1 MGLVNYFGHDC
12 SLRSYKNLNLPFRM
26 QLCGFNLAIN
36 TEKIKNTN
44 IIASYCGFTEFAFLF
59 EDGKWY
65 YTKTTTNPTGS
76 GATTNANT
84 GDFTFSVNGVP
95 MIARVVN
102 MATYSANYILPL
114 SLKTNFWGQENSVS
128 RGYSFIT
135 KTAPQAITATK
146 AMEGDFKIH
155 SWYIEIIQ
163 ADTDNYAGIKG
174 FSFFNGYSNQTP
186 ASAPAIRFYS
196 TIGSFEYRQDKYYPD
211 DWNNYA
217 NIAEVRA
224 VNRRYFTMTLND
236 KVPLIEEVKGIT
248 AEQKD

>member
-12 SLRSYKNLNLPFRM
+12 SLRSYKNLNIPFRM
-26 QLCGFNLAIN
+26 QLCGFNLAWN
-36 TEKIKNTN
+36 KTN
-44 IIASYCGFTEFAFLF
+44 ILQAGCAFTEFAFLF

-102 MATYSANYILPL
+102 MATYGASYILPL
-114 SLKTNFWGQENSVS
+114 SLKTNFWGQANNIS
-128 RGYSFIT
+128 RGYSFLT

-146 AMEGDFKIH
+146 AMEGDFKTH

-163 ADTDNYAGIKG
+163 ADTANYAGIKG
-174 FSFFNGYSNQTP
+174 FSFFNSGANSSNG
-186 ASAPAIRFYS
+186 SPAIRFYS
-196 TIGSFEYRQDKYYPD
+196 TIGSFEYRVDKYYPD
-211 DWNNYA
+211 EWNKDTKET
-217 NIAEVRA
+217 NITNIRNL
-224 VNRRYFTMTLND
+224 NRRYFTMTLND
-236 KVPLIEEVKGIT
+236 RVPLIEEVKGIT

>member
-12 SLRSYKNLNLPFRM
+12 SLRSYKNLNIPFRM

-44 IIASYCGFTEFAFLF
+44 IIDSYCAFTEFAFLF

-102 MATYSANYILPL
+102 MATYSASYILPL
-114 SLKTNFWGQENSVS
+114 SLKANFWGKANDIS
-128 RGYSFIT
+128 RGSSFLT
-135 KTAPQAITATK
+135 KTAPQAITASK
-146 AMEGDFKIH
+146 AIEDDFKTH
-155 SWYIEIIQ
+155 SWYIEIVQ
-163 ADTDNYAGIKG
+163 KDTAEYAGIKG
-174 FSFFNGYSNQTP
+174 FSFFNGYSNGPNSCSP
-186 ASAPAIRFYS
+186 ALRFYS
-196 TIGSFEYRQDKYYPD
+196 TIGSFEYRQDKQYPEK
-211 DWNNYA
+211 WNEYA

-224 VNRRYFTMTLND
+224 ENRRYFTMTLND
-236 KVPLIEEVKGIT
+236 RVPLIEEVKDIT